1 MISAK
6 LLKNNLN
13 HKNIESDYIKI
24 NKVGDITNKMMSP

>member
-13 HKNIESDYIKI
+13 HKNIESDYIK
-24 NKVGDITNKMMSP
+24 NEQSWGYYE